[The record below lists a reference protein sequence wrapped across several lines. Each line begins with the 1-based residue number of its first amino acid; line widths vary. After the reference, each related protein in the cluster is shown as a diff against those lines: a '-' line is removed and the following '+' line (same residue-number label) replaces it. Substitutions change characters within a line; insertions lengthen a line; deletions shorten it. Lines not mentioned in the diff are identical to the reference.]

1 MKNRNWFRVY
11 MRPEGAEGSAGG
23 GGTAAPAASATAAPA
38 GTTAA
43 PAAAAAT
50 TTAAPAGTVAA
61 DALLKEP
68 GGGTQTTNDDPSKKG
83 EGADDGKKQGEGD
96 DGKTGDKPVVPEKY
110 ELQLPEGMTLD
121 EPAFAEFS
129 AVAKEIGLTQEQ
141 AQKVAAVQIAREQ
154 KSAEETAKVIA
165 DWDKASQSDAEFG
178 GDKFTANLAVAKRGL
193 DAFATPEL
201 KGMLGKY
208 GLVNNPEILRYFY
221 RVGNAIGDDKVLR
234 QNSASTGEKSLAK
247 TLYPHLK

>member
-1 MKNRNWFRVY
+1 MKNRKWFHVY

-23 GGTAAPAASATAAPA
+23 GTTAAPAAGTTAAPA

-43 PAAAAAT
+43 PAGAAAAAT
-50 TTAAPAGTVAA
+50 TTAAPAGTAAA
-61 DALLKEP
+61 DALLKDS

-83 EGADDGKKQGEGD
+83 EGADDGKKQGED
-96 DGKTGDKPVVPEKY
+96 DKGAAKPVVPEKY

-178 GDKFTANLAVAKRGL
+178 GDKFTANLAVVKRGL

-221 RVGNAIGDDKVLR
+221 RVGNAIGDDKVIR
-234 QNSASTGEKSLAK
+234 QNSASTGEKSIAK

>member
-1 MKNRNWFRVY
+1 
-11 MRPEGAEGSAGG
+11 MRPEGAEGSTG
-23 GGTAAPAASATAAPA
+23 GGTTATGAGTATGAAAATTAAPA

-43 PAAAAAT
+43 PAT
-50 TTAAPAGTVAA
+50 GDGKTAAPAGTAAA
-61 DALLKEP
+61 DALLKDS

-83 EGADDGKKQGEGD
+83 DGADDGKKQGD
-96 DGKTGDKPVVPEKY
+96 DNKGAAKPVVPEKY

-165 DWDKASQSDAEFG
+165 DWDKASQKDAEFG
-178 GDKFTANLAVAKRGL
+178 GDKFTANLAIAKRGL

-221 RVGNAIGDDKVLR
+221 RVGNAIGDDKVIR
-234 QNSASTGEKSLAK
+234 QNSATTGEKSLAK